1 MNKLDRQLDLERE
14 MIGLGHRRIMVEA
27 VTGKDTL
34 NAKGERIHKKSA
46 RELGQESRTVYGREL
61 VSIAVEHV
69 GAEIL
74 DFVNRA
80 GADRRSTVRAIFRQF
95 FAPKPELQGR
105 KGETKAQ
112 AVERLNKE
120 TKDWEED
127 KAYQCKVIATIGL
140 LSLVDSIVLRKT
152 HTNAAM
158 GIGNGLE
165 DELRFRYFKTKNPA
179 LWAKVFGD
187 LQDRENNLERRRAVL
202 IHSMNTDETKK
213 ASKFKPW
220 SPSEKVA
227 VGAKVLEVITASTD
241 LVRVVSVRKPRS
253 KERQMFVE
261 PTEATLEYITN
272 KLDTI
277 GMRYPVF
284 LPALCSP
291 KRWVHP
297 MNGGYYSSIEELK
310 PVRMVKVYGN
320 ERGNAHLKRLCDAR
334 DRMPLVYRAINA
346 VQATPWKINKP
357 VLEVLQQAWNAGGI
371 KIGKMPQRTDVTTL
385 ESAFPLPEFREEY
398 KTDEVKMKAFRR
410 KRAKIYQARVE
421 QTSRVIQME
430 RLLGLAE
437 KFADEPTIYFPT
449 QLDFRGRMYAMPSFL
464 NPQGTD
470 VAKGLLTFARGYK
483 LGASG
488 LRWLL
493 IHAANMHGED
503 KISFDAR
510 EQWTLDHMALV
521 ANTATL
527 PFEHREW
534 MKADKPW
541 QFLAACIELHAA
553 YQLDEPTEY
562 FSHLPVTVD
571 GTCNGLQHFAA
582 MLLNE
587 ETAKAVNVAPNDEPS
602 DIYETV
608 AKKVRDRFSNGELL
622 KGSKIPAETQRQLQR
637 EWLDCG
643 FDRKATKRSVMILP
657 YSGTVHAAKDY
668 VREYVKDRDEKPTF
682 ADEFKATAYF
692 AEYVWQE
699 IGETV
704 PAARDAMKW
713 LKSVAK
719 AVTKA
724 GNTLNWH
731 TPLHFQVEQDNR
743 EVDQF
748 QIELMLGKNV
758 RYRPRL
764 VEESERL
771 DENAQMLGVSPN
783 FVHSLDAACLMLTV
797 NRALDEGIE
806 DFAMVH
812 DSYGVLAGRMDTLY
826 MGLRQAFVDIYQH
839 DVMDDFLAAVTK
851 GLPEEEV
858 AKLRAAMPT
867 KGRFN
872 LESVK
877 DSKYF
882 FA

>member
-1 MNKLDRQLDLERE
+1 MNKLDRQLALERE
-14 MIGLGHRRIMVEA
+14 MTGLGHRRIMVESIE
-27 VTGKDTL
+27 GKDTV

-46 RELGQESRTVYGREL
+46 RELGQESRTVYGRQL
-61 VSIAVEHV
+61 VSTAVEHV
-69 GAEIL
+69 GAAINE
-74 DFVNRA
+74 FMNAEGA
-80 GADRRSTVRAIFRQF
+80 GRKSVVRGVFRQF
-95 FAPKPELQGR
+95 YAEKPKFIL
-105 KGETKAQ
+105 KSGETILKAK
-112 AVERLNKE
+112 ERLEKE
-120 TKDWEED
+120 IKDWEKD
-127 KAYQCKVIATIGL
+127 NSQQCRVISTIGL
-140 LSLVDSIVLRKT
+140 LSVVDSIVLRKT
-152 HTNAAM
+152 YTNAAM

-165 DELRFRYFKTKNPA
+165 DELRFRYFKAKNPA
-179 LWAKVFGD
+179 LWSKVFGD

-202 IHSMNTDETKK
+202 IHSMSNDETKK

-227 VGAKVLEVITASTD
+227 VGAKVLEIIVNSTD

-253 KERQMFVE
+253 KEKQMFVE
-261 PTEATLEYITN
+261 PTEATVEFISN

-320 ERGNAHLKRLCDAR
+320 ERGAAHLKRLCDAR
-334 DRMPLVYRAINA
+334 DRMPMVYRAVNA

-357 VLEVLQQAWNAGGI
+357 VLAVLQQAWAAGGI

-398 KTDEVKMKAFRR
+398 KTDEAKMKAFRR

-437 KFADEPTIYFPT
+437 KFADEPTLYFPT

-470 VAKGLLTFARGYK
+470 VAKGLLTFARGCK

-503 KISFDAR
+503 KISFDER
-510 EQWTLDHMALV
+510 EQWTLDNMALIH
-521 ANTATL
+521 NTATL

-541 QFLAACIELHAA
+541 QFLAACIELNEA
-553 YQLDEPTEY
+553 YKLDEPTEY

-571 GTCNGLQHFAA
+571 GTCNGLQHFSA
-582 MLLNE
+582 MLLDP
-587 ETAKAVNVAPNDEPS
+587 AGAQAVNLTPNEKPS
-602 DIYETV
+602 DIYQIV
-608 AKKVRDRFSNGELL
+608 ADKVKAKFEQMDEPMA
-622 KGSKIPAETQRQLQR
+622 KQ
-637 EWLDCG
+637 WLAWG

-657 YSGTVHAAKDY
+657 YSGTLHASKEY
-668 VREYVKDRDEKPTF
+668 VREYVKDRDDKCPFT
-682 ADEFKATAYF
+682 DEFKATSFF
-692 AEYVWQE
+692 AQHVWQE
-699 IGETV
+699 IENTV
-704 PAARDAMKW
+704 PAAREAMKW

-719 AVTKA
+719 AVTKSDK
-724 GNTLNWH
+724 TLNWH

-743 EVDQF
+743 ELDQF
-748 QIELMLGKNV
+748 RVDLMIGKSV
-758 RYRPRL
+758 RYAPML

-771 DENAQMLGVSPN
+771 DESAQMLGVSPN

-797 NRALDEGIE
+797 CRALDEGIE

-839 DVMDDFLAAVTK
+839 DVMNDFLTAVTT
-851 GLPEEEV
+851 GLPQEEV

-867 KGRFN
+867 KGQLN